1 MCNRGSMPK
10 RSSKEL
16 SDPVQN
22 AFRVVQES
30 VEEHETTALTIVAN
44 RSLLSQVMAEIG
56 RKGGKKGGKRRLK
69 TMTPEQR
76 TAVARLA
83 AQKRWADVAAKK
95 AKKAKKSA

>member
-1 MCNRGSMPK
+1 MPK

-30 VEEHETTALTIVAN
+30 VQSLEEMSLAIVGN

-56 RKGGKKGGKRRLK
+56 RKGGRIGGKRRLK
-69 TMTPEQR
+69 TMTAQQR
-76 TAVARLA
+76 TEVARLA
-83 AQKRWADVAAKK
+83 ARKRWAKEKAKAEKK
-95 AKKAKKSA
+95 ALRKKSA